1 MVGQEVRVAEKAV
14 ETAAVEMAV
23 VALEEAERV
32 AVRLGGAPAV
42 LVAGGFER
50 IRHRLRGT
58 AKQLR
63 GAREIPC
70 SPDGRPDR

>member
-32 AVRLGGAPAV
+32 EVRLGGATAV

-50 IRHRLRGT
+50 IRHRLWGT

-63 GAREIPC
+63 GAREIPY
-70 SPDGRPDR
+70 SRDGRRDR

>member
-1 MVGQEVRVAEKAV
+1 MVGQEVRVAEKAA
-14 ETAAVEMAV
+14 ETAAVEMGV

-32 AVRLGGAPAV
+32 EVRLGGATAV
-42 LVAGGFER
+42 LVAEGFER

-63 GAREIPC
+63 GAREIPY
-70 SPDGRPDR
+70 SPDGRRDR

>member
-1 MVGQEVRVAEKAV
+1 MVGQEVLVAEKEA
-14 ETAAVEMAV
+14 EKEAEEMAV

-32 AVRLGGAPAV
+32 EVRLGGATAV
-42 LVAGGFER
+42 LVAEGFER

-63 GAREIPC
+63 GAREIPY
-70 SPDGRPDR
+70 SPDGRRDR